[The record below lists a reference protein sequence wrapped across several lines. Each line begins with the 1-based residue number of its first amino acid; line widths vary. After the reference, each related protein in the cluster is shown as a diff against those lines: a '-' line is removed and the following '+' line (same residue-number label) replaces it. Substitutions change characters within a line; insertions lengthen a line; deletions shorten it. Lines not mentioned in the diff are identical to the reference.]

1 MIGIH
6 NVLVNPFPLNLLNV
20 ESSCIY
26 RNCIYYTN
34 EREESMPR
42 KSTKLPESR
51 PKTEEA
57 DWYASPEG
65 RRQTQR
71 EFERALKDGT
81 LVHSPGSRMPRTN
94 PDVLKTLLEQAKA
107 KATRPV
113 SIRLSIA
120 DIELAKDIAS
130 KRGTGYQTV
139 LKEAIRHGLKRA
151 G

>member
-1 MIGIH
+1 M
-6 NVLVNPFPLNLLNV
+6 F
-20 ESSCIY
+20 
-26 RNCIYYTN
+26 
-34 EREESMPR
+34 R
-42 KSTKLPESR
+42 KSTKPHEPR
-51 PKTEEA
+51 PKSEEA

-71 EFERALKDGT
+71 EFERALKAGT
-81 LVHSPGSRMPRTN
+81 LVRSTGSRIPRTS
-94 PDVLKTLLEQAKA
+94 PDIIKTLLQQAKA
-107 KATRPV
+107 NATRPV

-139 LKEAIRHGLKRA
+139 LKAAIRKGLRRT